1 MRLYDVWRGLG
12 DHIYDLMPRLL
23 YKNKKKRERE
33 REREKAKWKNTRTS
47 QKGI

>member
-12 DHIYDLMPRLL
+12 DHIYDLMPRFLI
-23 YKNKKKRERE
+23 KKEKKGKRKRESQVE
-33 REREKAKWKNTRTS
+33 KNTTTS